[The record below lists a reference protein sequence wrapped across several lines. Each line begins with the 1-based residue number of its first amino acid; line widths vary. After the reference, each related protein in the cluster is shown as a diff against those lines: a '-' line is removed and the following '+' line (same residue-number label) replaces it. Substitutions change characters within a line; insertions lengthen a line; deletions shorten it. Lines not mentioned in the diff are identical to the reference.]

1 MSLKRSMCLL
11 VALAVSLMAL
21 SGCGPRTLTQENI
34 TEFIDHADDT
44 ARKRFAPEICE
55 LRGANFT
62 LTMTFLAANA
72 ESPETSQISRKL
84 YCAQAGQ
91 FAKLRQYVL
100 ERKSLSITIA
110 PDGQTASVEADY
122 VEKLPYYPEETFP
135 STPDDY
141 DEVQVLD
148 STSTSIIAIENGS
161 IVFWSTEA
169 DIEQTLMPKHKM
181 KLPYD

>member
-1 MSLKRSMCLL
+1 MRMLAM
-11 VALAVSLMAL
+11 LAVSLTAIA
-21 SGCGPRTLTQENI
+21 GCGPRALTQENV
-34 TEFIDHADDT
+34 TEFIDHADAT

-62 LTMTFLAANA
+62 LKMTFLAANA
-72 ESPETSQISRKL
+72 ESPESSEISRKL

-100 ERKSLSITIA
+100 ERKSLSIDIA
-110 PDGQTASVEADY
+110 PDGQTATVRADY
-122 VEKLPYYPEETFP
+122 LEKLPYYPEDTFP

-141 DEVQVLD
+141 DEVQILD
-148 STSTSIIAIENGS
+148 STSTSTIAIENGS
-161 IVFWSTEA
+161 IVFWETAA
-169 DIEQTLMPKHKM
+169 DIEQSLVPKHTM